1 MKIKKIRLKN
11 FRNYEDLELDPHQ
24 SVNLFFGQN
33 GSGKTNLLEAIHYCA
48 LGKSHRVS
56 HDRNTVM
63 IGQDFGACGID
74 LERINSDCNIA
85 VKMIPGDNTAKSI
98 FIDKK
103 KINKLSE
110 LMGRLQCVIFSPEDL
125 ELIREGP
132 SVRRRYIDM
141 LLSQISVPYFV
152 ALQQYRKAMEQR
164 NAILK
169 KLKYNEAVD
178 SFIMEEFENAMIT
191 PAEVIIPERA
201 KIIETLNRY
210 ASACYCS
217 ISGREN
223 EILTIDYQSSVKED
237 DIRKALT
244 EGFKKSLREDILTG
258 NTSIGPHRDDLQ
270 IRLNG
275 KSMKLYASQGQVR
288 TAALSMKLAQLRLYK
303 DVTGDT
309 PILLLDDVMSELDM
323 TRRIRLLKEIENV
336 QTFITCTDQSDL
348 EECEDKRVYRV
359 QLDENNHA
367 SITKVSA
374 GLQEPERELTEPD
387 FS

>member
-11 FRNYEDLELDPHQ
+11 FRNYEDLELIPHQ

-63 IGQDFGACGID
+63 IGQEFGACGIE

-85 VKMIPGDNTAKSI
+85 VKMIPGDNTSKTI

-103 KINKLSE
+103 KIYKLSE

-169 KLKYNEAVD
+169 KMKYHEDVD
-178 SFIMEEFENAMIT
+178 SMMIEEFERAMIG
-191 PAEVIIPERA
+191 PAQVIIPERA
-201 KIIETLNRY
+201 KYIEILNQY

-223 EILTIDYQSSVKED
+223 EKLTIEYQTSVKSEN
-237 DIRKALT
+237 IEESFV
-244 EGFKKSLREDILTG
+244 EGFRRNLKEDILTG
-258 NTSIGPHRDDLQ
+258 NTSFGPHRDDLQ

-288 TAALSMKLAQLRLYK
+288 TAALSMKLAQLHLYK

-336 QTFITCTDQSDL
+336 QTFVTCTDQSDL

-367 SITKVSA
+367 SISLITS
-374 GLQEPERELTEPD
+374 GSTENETLFFEPD
-387 FS
+387 FT

>member
-11 FRNYEDLELDPHQ
+11 FRNYEDLELDPHG

-63 IGQDFGACGID
+63 IGQAFGACGIE
-74 LERINSDCNIA
+74 LERIHSDCNIA
-85 VKMIPGDNTAKSI
+85 VKMLPGENTTKSI

-103 KINKLSE
+103 KITKLSD

-141 LLSQISVPYFV
+141 LLSQISVPYFI

-169 KLKYNEAVD
+169 KMKYNEIAD
-178 SFIMEEFENAMIT
+178 SFIMEEFENAMIR
-191 PAEVIIPERA
+191 PAETIIPER
-201 KIIETLNRY
+201 KKYIEILNQY
-210 ASACYCS
+210 ASECYCS
-217 ISGREN
+217 ISGRDN
-223 EILTIDYQSSVKED
+223 EKLTIEYQSSVKEE
-237 DIRKALT
+237 DIEKALI
-244 EGFKKSLREDILTG
+244 EGFKKSLHEDIMTG
-258 NTSIGPHRDDLQ
+258 NTSVGPHRDDLQ

-275 KSMKLYASQGQVR
+275 KNMKLYASQGQVR
-288 TAALSMKLAQLRLYK
+288 TAALSLKLAQLRLYK

-323 TRRIRLLKEIENV
+323 TRRVRLLKEIENV

-359 QLDENNHA
+359 QLDEDAHA
-367 SITKVSA
+367 TITQISSGDDEQKA
-374 GLQEPERELTEPD
+374 IFEEPD
-387 FS
+387 FN

>member
-63 IGQDFGACGID
+63 IGQEFGACGID

-152 ALQQYRKAMEQR
+152 ALQQYR
-164 NAILK
+164 
-169 KLKYNEAVD
+169 
-178 SFIMEEFENAMIT
+178 
-191 PAEVIIPERA
+191 
-201 KIIETLNRY
+201 
-210 ASACYCS
+210 
-217 ISGREN
+217 
-223 EILTIDYQSSVKED
+223 
-237 DIRKALT
+237 
-244 EGFKKSLREDILTG
+244 
-258 NTSIGPHRDDLQ
+258 
-270 IRLNG
+270 
-275 KSMKLYASQGQVR
+275 
-288 TAALSMKLAQLRLYK
+288 
-303 DVTGDT
+303 
-309 PILLLDDVMSELDM
+309 
-323 TRRIRLLKEIENV
+323 
-336 QTFITCTDQSDL
+336 
-348 EECEDKRVYRV
+348 
-359 QLDENNHA
+359 
-367 SITKVSA
+367 
-374 GLQEPERELTEPD
+374 
-387 FS
+387 